1 MFDLDNIEIE
11 INCPN
16 CDFFNPI
23 KLKDVRLRN
32 VTICRGCKLNIQLD
46 DYMNSYKIESRKIE
60 SELNEISKAIDE
72 INNISINLKF

>member
-1 MFDLDNIEIE
+1 MFDLDNKEIE

-32 VTICRGCKLNIQLD
+32 VIICRGCKSNLQLD
-46 DYMNSYKIESRKIE
+46 DYMNSYRIQQQKI
-60 SELNEISKAIDE
+60 KAILDEITKTIKE
-72 INNISINLKF
+72 INNIQINL